1 MHTLR
6 GGLPNVTFYP
16 LPETPKTPEPREA
29 VEPQETSKGLERS
42 NSSAAKAAREY
53 RLSGNG
59 RSVFDG
65 PLVCSIEPGANGAF
79 EAETFR
85 FTVSSPVV
93 HACCLAAGLSHNTLT
108 SGIAGTSI
116 PMNHF
121 ELCVCCTLLKQKK
134 NSEQSCMSSKTY
146 HKDK

>member
-6 GGLPNVTFYP
+6 DGLPNITVYP
-16 LPETPKTPEPREA
+16 LPETPKTPKPREA
-29 VEPQETSKGLERS
+29 VEPQGVPKSRER
-42 NSSAAKAAREY
+42 NNVSAAEAALGY

-85 FTVSSPVV
+85 FAVSSPVV
-93 HACCLAAGLSHNTLT
+93 RACCLGVGLSHSALM
-108 SGIAGTSI
+108 SEV
-116 PMNHF
+116 PRLHF
-121 ELCVCCTLLKQKK
+121 Q
-134 NSEQSCMSSKTY
+134 
-146 HKDK
+146 